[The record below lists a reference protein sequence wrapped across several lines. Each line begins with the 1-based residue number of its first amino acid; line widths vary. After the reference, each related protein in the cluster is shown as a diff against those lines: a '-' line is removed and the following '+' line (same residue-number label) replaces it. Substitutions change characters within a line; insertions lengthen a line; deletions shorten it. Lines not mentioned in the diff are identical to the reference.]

1 MTEYDLIVIGSGP
14 GGYLGAIRASQL
26 GLKTAVVEKSKTFG
40 GTCLNVGCIP
50 SKALL
55 ESSERYEFAKHSL
68 QKHGI
73 LCKNVQLDLKAMM
86 AWKNKVVSDLTKGI
100 QFLFKKNKI
109 TTYEGWGKL
118 KSNTEVEIHSGNKM
132 EIIKGKHI
140 LLATGSTA
148 VELPFVKRDE
158 EIIVSSTEAL
168 SFSEAPKKLVI
179 VGAGYIGLELGSV
192 WNRLGSE
199 ITVIESNPSICSTMD
214 KDIRKGLLAILTKQ
228 GLNFQLQSK
237 VTAIQVKN
245 KTAEIQWMGEEGKT
259 HILSS
264 DKVLI
269 CVGRKAFTKNL
280 GLENADLKTN
290 SLGQL
295 EVDRHFQTSAK
306 GVFAIGDLI
315 PGPMLAHKAEEEGAA
330 AAEFIATGWGHI
342 NNYDTIPNVIYTWP
356 EAASVGKTEE
366 ELINQGIP
374 YSSGSFPFRA
384 NGRAKSLGCTEGF
397 AKVLA
402 HKNTDKILG
411 VHILGP
417 RAGDMIAEAVMAMTF
432 HASSEDLARSFHA
445 HPTVSE
451 ALREASLGV
460 HNRIRQM

>member
-1 MTEYDLIVIGSGP
+1 MQEYDLIVIGSGP
-14 GGYLGAIRASQL
+14 GGYVGAIRASQL
-26 GLKTAVVEKSKTFG
+26 GLKTAVVEQSKTFG

-55 ESSERYEFAKHSL
+55 ESSEHYEFAKHSL
-68 QKHGI
+68 KKHGI
-73 LCKNVQLDLKAMM
+73 HCDNIQLDLKTMM
-86 AWKNKVVSDLTKGI
+86 NRKNQVISDLTKGI

-109 TTYEGWGKL
+109 TTYEGWGQL
-118 KSNTEVEIHSGNKM
+118 KSNTEVEIHSDNKK

-148 VELPFVKRDE
+148 VELPFAKWDGEVV
-158 EIIVSSTEAL
+158 VSSTEAL
-168 SFSEAPKKLVI
+168 SFTEVPKKLVV

-199 ITVIESNPSICSTMD
+199 VTVIESNPSICSTMD
-214 KDIRKGLLAILTKQ
+214 KDIQKEFLAVLKKQ

-245 KTAEIQWMGEEGKT
+245 KTAKIQLMNKEGRT
-259 HILSS
+259 HTLQC

-280 GLENADLKTN
+280 GLENAGLKTN
-290 SLGQL
+290 SFGQL
-295 EVDRHFQTSAK
+295 EVDRNLQTSAK
-306 GVFAIGDLI
+306 SVFAIGDLI
-315 PGPMLAHKAEEEGAA
+315 PGPMLAHKAEEEGVAV
-330 AAEFIATGWGHI
+330 AEFIATGWGHV
-342 NNYDTIPNVIYTWP
+342 NYDTIPSVIYTWP
-356 EAASVGKTEE
+356 EAASVGKVED
-366 ELINQGIP
+366 ELIDQGVP
-374 YSSGSFPFRA
+374 YSSGSFPFMA
-384 NGRAKSLGCTEGF
+384 NGRAQSLGYTEGF
-397 AKVLA
+397 VKILA

-417 RAGDMIAEAVMAMTF
+417 RAGDMIAEAVVAMTF
-432 HASSEDLARSFHA
+432 QASSEDLARTFHA
-445 HPTVSE
+445 HPTFSE